1 MTGWLR
7 VTDTVAVAVS
17 VVVLLATGWM
27 LWNRSRGSKSLC
39 CPHAAAKGR
48 SACYDLEGISA
59 FGDVVEVCRYCETR
73 EVYVVRGDK
82 VDLLKFTAEEWRLL
96 RGKVPT
102 EGFQSAQRLAA
113 RSRRFRSEA
122 SRGEASS
129 RERE

>member
-1 MTGWLR
+1 MWEW
-7 VTDTVAVAVS
+7 VAGIGLGAFAVVGAYAY
-17 VVVLLATGWM
+17 VV
-27 LWNRSRGSKSLC
+27 RPRYKPC
-39 CPHAAAKGR
+39 CLHAMRKGR
-48 SACYDLEGISA
+48 EACYDLEGISA

-73 EVYVVRGDK
+73 EVFVPRGRE
-82 VDLLKFTAEEWRLL
+82 VELLIFKAEEWRLL